1 MLPWNQRPCNTCEVC
16 RLFGIAVS
24 VVSCIVDPCPD
35 RQGSSRWSTAVYAAE
50 LCLLTGKA
58 DDVIHG
64 LAGEPDLA
72 RGDEQPQQI
81 FLSLLR

>member
-1 MLPWNQRPCNTCEVC
+1 VC

-24 VVSCIVDPCPD
+24 EVSCIVDPCPD
-35 RQGSSRWSTAVYAAE
+35 RQGSSRWSAAACAAE
-50 LCLLTGKA
+50 LRLLTRKA

-81 FLSLLR
+81 VLSVLR